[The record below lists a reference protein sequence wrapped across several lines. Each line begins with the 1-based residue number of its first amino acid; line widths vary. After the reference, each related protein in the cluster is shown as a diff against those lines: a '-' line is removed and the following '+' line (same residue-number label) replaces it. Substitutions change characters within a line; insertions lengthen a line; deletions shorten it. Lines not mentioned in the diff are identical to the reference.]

1 MSRKTVYETR
11 KSSTL
16 LSDSSWIKKNDAE
29 DEDVDQDPNFAKSVL
44 SSYSQYTVSSSG
56 TEELKSPTT
65 TSSPST
71 SVQALTKR
79 FSSYNED
86 SNSSTLPSTKSSST
100 YYSKRTSYTD
110 DPAASY
116 TTTTITKSGNA
127 TETTTTTTTKSVK
140 SPTQTFT
147 DRVLSSK
154 STSSYSYTPKPK
166 VTEIRP
172 EISDQINELSS
183 IEDYTPDCKSNTST
197 TETVTVKTSSV
208 DPEDK
213 LYDTLIPQAIRS
225 SSIKSDTIR
234 SYSSYT
240 DGGPSSYTTYS
251 TKTRSSDDGYD
262 TILTRTSSQ
271 TERSSLSSPASYQ
284 TTSYSSYSDDLPS
297 SRSSYTI
304 KSTDDYTSNRRPSS
318 RSDSSSSTSTVYT
331 SYKTSRSDDGLS
343 DAPYSRTSIKST
355 YSTLD
360 RPVLE
365 KDLCTSCRKVFSGD
379 AKMVLPDMKI
389 NCHAFCFKC
398 GVCNNSLSHLKAGD
412 TIWVYHHTVHCENC
426 FEATR
431 AKWRR

>member
-71 SVQALTKR
+71 SVQALTK
-79 FSSYNED
+79 
-86 SNSSTLPSTKSSST
+86 STLPSTKSSST
-100 YYSKRTSYTD
+100 YYSKR
-110 DPAASY
+110 
-116 TTTTITKSGNA
+116 
-127 TETTTTTTTKSVK
+127 SVK

-234 SYSSYT
+234 STDTVTVKSSNSYSSYT